1 MIALH
6 IPITAMLIG
15 IVLRGSAFVFRKYD
29 STEDAVQRRWSTIFG
44 IARFFTP
51 FFQGLTLG
59 ALTTGAIHF
68 VGDQVV
74 TGFFAGWLTP
84 FALTCGLFALA
95 LFAFLAAAYMTV
107 DLQDQPDLQ
116 NDFRLRA
123 IRAQTAL
130 IPLAIIVF
138 TTSKY
143 GAPLMF
149 HGLTNWWAPL
159 LLGWTALSAIT
170 VTLALWF
177 RKFYLARIAAVYD
190 PTIGEACLKFD
201 QIFRRPRGMYLSITR
216 KGHVRE
222 VLHNWP
228 VKDVRFI
235 CVTNAGRILG
245 LGDLGANGMGI
256 PIGKLQLYTAAAG
269 VPPEGLL
276 PMYLDAGTNNETY
289 LQDPL
294 YVGLR
299 QKRPSKEELYA
310 FVDEFVEAVQE
321 VFPNCCIHFEDW
333 TGVDAVALLARY
345 RNKISCYNDDIQG
358 TAGVTL
364 AGLINALKITGGQ
377 LKDQRILFLGAG
389 SAAIGLADL
398 IVSALGQQGVAPNV
412 ARQQIRLFDTQGLV
426 VAGRPSLA
434 AYKLPY
440 AHKLPP
446 SKPFNHLDLAT
457 EYPQIVAAIEDF
469 KPTILIGVSTVG
481 KLFSQEVV
489 EAMSRIN
496 ERPIIFA
503 LSNPIEKHE
512 CLPEDAYAWSGGR
525 VVYAGG
531 VQFPPVHIGGQ
542 TFLPSQANN
551 LYIFP
556 AVGMAIYAT
565 NAKRVTDEMFI
576 EAARAVADQVTP
588 EQLKLGM
595 LFPPQ
600 SDILEVEI
608 QTATRVAKVIFDDDL
623 ARVKRPA
630 NLRSWIEG
638 QVYHPQY

>member
-1 MIALH
+1 MQEKQTPSTKSLRGIDVLNN
-6 IPITAMLIG
+6 PNLNKGTAFNPKEREDLGLVGLLPDGIETLDRQVERVLGHLAQKPTDLERYIYLIG
-15 IVLRGSAFVFRKYD
+15 LADRNETLFYKVLMSD
-29 STEDAVQRRWSTIFG
+29 P
-44 IARFFTP
+44 ARF
-51 FFQGLTLG
+51 LE
-59 ALTTGAIHF
+59 I
-68 VGDQVV
+68 
-74 TGFFAGWLTP
+74 
-84 FALTCGLFALA
+84 
-95 LFAFLAAAYMTV
+95 
-107 DLQDQPDLQ
+107 
-116 NDFRLRA
+116 
-123 IRAQTAL
+123 
-130 IPLAIIVF
+130 
-138 TTSKY
+138 
-143 GAPLMF
+143 
-149 HGLTNWWAPL
+149 
-159 LLGWTALSAIT
+159 
-170 VTLALWF
+170 
-177 RKFYLARIAAVYD
+177 VYD

-201 QIFRRPRGMYLSITR
+201 HIYRRPRGMYLSITR
-216 KGHVRE
+216 KGHVKE
-222 VLHNWP
+222 VLRNWP

-299 QKRPSKEELYA
+299 QRRPASEELYA

-345 RNKISCYNDDIQG
+345 RNKVSCYNDDIQG

-364 AGLINALKITGGQ
+364 AGMINALKITGGQ

-398 IVSALGQQGVAPNV
+398 IVSALGQEGASPVV
-412 ARQQIRLFDTQGLV
+412 ARQQIRLFDSQGLV
-426 VAGRPSLA
+426 VAGRPGLA
-434 AYKLPY
+434 
-440 AHKLPP
+440 AHKLPFAHKLSP

-512 CLPEDAYAWSGGR
+512 CLPEDAYAWSGGK

-608 QTATRVAKVIFDDDL
+608 QTATRVAKLIFDANL
-623 ARVKRPA
+623 ARVERPA

>member
-1 MIALH
+1 MANPTSARGKSTVGFQEGKPVSPSGTVSSKRIDVLHDPSINKSTGFTEAERQALGLVGLVPDVTES
-6 IPITAMLIG
+6 IETQLSR
-15 IVLRGSAFVFRKYD
+15 VLLQLEHKATDLDRFIYLMNLLDTNETLFYRTLMSD
-29 STEDAVQRRWSTIFG
+29 P
-44 IARFFTP
+44 ARF
-51 FFQGLTLG
+51 LE
-59 ALTTGAIHF
+59 I
-68 VGDQVV
+68 
-74 TGFFAGWLTP
+74 
-84 FALTCGLFALA
+84 
-95 LFAFLAAAYMTV
+95 
-107 DLQDQPDLQ
+107 
-116 NDFRLRA
+116 
-123 IRAQTAL
+123 
-130 IPLAIIVF
+130 
-138 TTSKY
+138 
-143 GAPLMF
+143 
-149 HGLTNWWAPL
+149 
-159 LLGWTALSAIT
+159 
-170 VTLALWF
+170 
-177 RKFYLARIAAVYD
+177 VYD

-201 QIFRRPRGMYLSITR
+201 HIMRRPHGMYLSITR

-222 VLHNWP
+222 VLRNWP

-245 LGDLGANGMGI
+245 LGDLGANGIGI

-289 LQDPL
+289 LRDPL

-299 QKRPSKEELYA
+299 QRRPPAEELYA

-333 TGVDAVALLARY
+333 TGVDAIALLARY
-345 RNKISCYNDDIQG
+345 RDEVCCYNDDIQG
-358 TAGVTL
+358 TAGVVL

-398 IVSALGQQGVAPNV
+398 IVSALGKQGIPSDV
-412 ARQQIRLFDTQGLV
+412 ARQQIRMFDTKGLV
-426 VAGRPSLA
+426 VAGRPGLA
-434 AYKLPY
+434 AHKLPY
-440 AHKLPP
+440 AHKLSP

-481 KLFSQEVV
+481 KLFSREVV
-489 EAMSRIN
+489 EAMSRHN
-496 ERPIIFA
+496 ARPIIFA

-512 CLPEDAYAWSGGR
+512 CLPEDAYAWSAGKA
-525 VVYAGG
+525 VYAGG
-531 VQFPPVHIGGQ
+531 VQFPPVHLDGQ

-565 NAKRVTDEMFI
+565 RARRVTDEMFI
-576 EAARAVADQVTP
+576 EAARAVADQVAP
-588 EQLKLGM
+588 AQLKLGM

-600 SDILEVEI
+600 SNILEVEVK
-608 QTATRVAKVIFDDDL
+608 TAARVAKLVFESKL
-623 ARVKRPA
+623 ARVELPADLDAFIRSHVYRPEY
-630 NLRSWIEG
+630 R
-638 QVYHPQY
+638 